1 MSYLHDLA
9 ARLEV
14 EGVRPEADMRFDI
27 QLVDGAV
34 PMLELL
40 IRDRDSLPMYVAASA
55 SQLLSIVHLFRDQDV
70 ILSKRHEMWERML
83 ELSIPMPLSSYGK
96 MGDVYVVFGA
106 MSLDSPIEDILLE
119 LQTLNDNALEAFH
132 AMEPFLIR
140 SSDKPG
146 II

>member
-1 MSYLHDLA
+1 MTYLHDLS

-14 EGVRPEADMRFDI
+14 EGARPDSDLRFDI
-27 QLVDGAV
+27 QLVDGPV

-106 MSLDSPIEDILLE
+106 MSLDSSIEDILLE
-119 LQTLNDNALEAFH
+119 LKTLNDNALEALH
-132 AMEPFLIR
+132 AMESFLIR
-140 SSDKPG
+140 PSQAG
-146 II
+146 

>member
-1 MSYLHDLA
+1 MTYLHDLA

-14 EGVRPEADMRFDI
+14 EGARPDSDLRFDI
-27 QLVDGAV
+27 QLVDGPV

-55 SQLLSIVHLFRDQDV
+55 SQLLSIVHLFRDHDV
-70 ILSKRHEMWERML
+70 ILAKRHEMWERML

-106 MSLDSPIEDILLE
+106 MSLDSSIEDVLLE
-119 LQTLNDNALEAFH
+119 LKTLNDNALEAFH
-132 AMEPFLIR
+132 AMESFLIR
-140 SSDKPG
+140 HAAG
-146 II
+146 